1 MPPPALWAD
10 MKELIAPETPSAGG
24 PVAIRPQPQRA
35 IVNRAR
41 APGGV
46 P

>member
-1 MPPPALWAD
+1 
-10 MKELIAPETPSAGG
+10 MKRREFIAPETPSSGG
-24 PVAIRPQPQRA
+24 PEAIFRRSKV